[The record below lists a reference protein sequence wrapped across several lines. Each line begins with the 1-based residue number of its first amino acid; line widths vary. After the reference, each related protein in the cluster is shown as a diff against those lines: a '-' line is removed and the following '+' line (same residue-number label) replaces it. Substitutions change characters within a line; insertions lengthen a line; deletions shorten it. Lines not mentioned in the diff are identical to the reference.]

1 MQGGRDR
8 EAQGI
13 YNSVLKNKPS
23 DIGLVAVVSNN
34 LLTLN
39 KDQNIFD
46 SKKKVKAATVEGL
59 EHKLTSVHRAA
70 IARNN
75 ALLAMYT
82 NQVDLCKSLITE
94 LAKNFDNY
102 NQEEQD
108 LILAG
113 VLSRSGKVSEAVE
126 LLLKGK
132 KRQDLKRVLIAV
144 QVHLEKGEVPAAL
157 GLLEGL
163 PAATKCRTGLL
174 STMVSLCLASDN
186 RQKAAKLLKEAVGA
200 SQKSKATD
208 DMALVWRKAAEFH
221 LKGDE
226 PSVAAQSLEELL
238 KLNPNDKTTL
248 AQLVLAYAKFDL
260 KKAMDVS
267 KQLPDFVAKSVDV
280 EALEASA
287 AMSRYGKKAG
297 AGGLKP
303 ASPKPQTPEQVNK
316 IIFLAQLRRKLRSNF
331 RRSEVNSEVFD
342 FVYTPTY
349 WVNDFAYRPGGKKCP
364 FFDLQKSDILGLL
377 RLGACLGVL
386 GSWALWHTWA

>member
-1 MQGGRDR
+1 
-8 EAQGI
+8 
-13 YNSVLKNKPS
+13 
-23 DIGLVAVVSNN
+23 VAWPRYKQ
-34 LLTLN
+34 TY
-39 KDQNIFD
+39 IF
-46 SKKKVKAATVEGL
+46 
-59 EHKLTSVHRAA
+59 
-70 IARNN
+70 
-75 ALLAMYT
+75 YT
-82 NQVDLCKSLITE
+82 NQVDVCKSLITE
-94 LAKNFDNY
+94 LAQNFDTY
-102 NQEEQD
+102 NQDEQD

-144 QVHLEKGEVPAAL
+144 QVHLEKSEIPAAL

-186 RQKAAKLLKEAVGA
+186 RQKAAKLLKEAVTA

-238 KLNPNDKTTL
+238 RLNPQDKTTL
-248 AQLVLAYAKFDL
+248 AQLVLAYSKFDL

-267 KQLPDFVAKSVDV
+267 KKLPDFVAKSVDV

-303 ASPKPQTPEQVNK
+303 ASPKPQTPEQVKTN
-316 IIFLAQLRRKLRSNF
+316 
-331 RRSEVNSEVFD
+331 
-342 FVYTPTY
+342 
-349 WVNDFAYRPGGKKCP
+349 
-364 FFDLQKSDILGLL
+364 
-377 RLGACLGVL
+377 
-386 GSWALWHTWA
+386 